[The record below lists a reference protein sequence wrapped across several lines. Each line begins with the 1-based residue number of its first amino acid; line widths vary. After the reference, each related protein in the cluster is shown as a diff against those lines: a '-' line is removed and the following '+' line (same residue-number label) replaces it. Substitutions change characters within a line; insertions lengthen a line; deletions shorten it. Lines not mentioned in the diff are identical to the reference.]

1 MINEIIEN
9 RKSDFEKSVEYYRE
23 KLGEIRT
30 GRASAALVEN
40 ILVDYYG
47 SKSPL
52 KQIASISIPEARL
65 IVITPWSSDN
75 LISIEKAVRESQL
88 NLNPINDGQV
98 IRINVP
104 PLNEERRRELVKVL
118 NHETEDVRV
127 AVRRIRE
134 EIWNQIQDLE
144 KNGKISKDDKFFG
157 KDKLQVVVDEYNSRI
172 GEIHEKKEKEI
183 MTI

>member
-1 MINEIIEN
+1 
-9 RKSDFEKSVEYYRE
+9 
-23 KLGEIRT
+23 
-30 GRASAALVEN
+30 
-40 ILVDYYG
+40 
-47 SKSPL
+47 
-52 KQIASISIPEARL
+52 L